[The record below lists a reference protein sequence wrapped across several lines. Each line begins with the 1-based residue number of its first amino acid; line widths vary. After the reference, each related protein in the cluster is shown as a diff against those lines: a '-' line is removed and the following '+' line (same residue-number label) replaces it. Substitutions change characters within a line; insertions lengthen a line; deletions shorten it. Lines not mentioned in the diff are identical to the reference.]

1 MPMIYR
7 NLIGKNHCSSGLIG
21 MSDAGSGK
29 QVKESKSSERKNT
42 QMSLIFHLI
51 FLCSVLLFYSC
62 NNHEKYDFE
71 SSDEALNEYDNLY
84 KTVRSQE
91 TCNAEQLA
99 HLSICGMNAQTQST
113 NLFRKTLRLRLMPV

>member
-1 MPMIYR
+1 MIYR
-7 NLIGKNHCSSGLIG
+7 NLIGQNHCNSGLIG

-51 FLCSVLLFYSC
+51 FLCSILLFYSC

-84 KTVRSQE
+84 KTVR
-91 TCNAEQLA
+91 
-99 HLSICGMNAQTQST
+99 AQG
-113 NLFRKTLRLRLMPV
+113 NM